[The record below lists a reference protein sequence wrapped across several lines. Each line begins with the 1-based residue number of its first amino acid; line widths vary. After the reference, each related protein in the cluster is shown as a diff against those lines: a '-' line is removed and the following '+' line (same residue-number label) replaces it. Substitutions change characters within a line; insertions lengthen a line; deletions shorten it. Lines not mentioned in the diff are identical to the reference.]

1 MYGGNDDYPYYLQN
15 RTDENGNDLPI
26 GPISYMENPEVPQ
39 ANAYM
44 LEAATNA
51 VKEVASL
58 GVDAQAANG
67 QVAFDTVNQL
77 NMRADLETMQLTFS
91 GSVPDTLVSS
101 RNSATTTDNILLATF
116 FSVDK
121 DGFLATNGSTLT
133 IQSNGAA
140 FTATTIKIIAEQ

>member
-1 MYGGNDDYPYYLQN
+1 THILKDREKIAGEHIPIVPVYGEWSFAGDKECYEGVVRLTKDGQRLRNMIMSFNADIVARSPKKKPTFFPEQIEGYEYMYGGNDDYPYYLQN

-67 QVAFDTVNQL
+67 QVA
-77 NMRADLETMQLTFS
+77 
-91 GSVPDTLVSS
+91 
-101 RNSATTTDNILLATF
+101 
-116 FSVDK
+116 
-121 DGFLATNGSTLT
+121 
-133 IQSNGAA
+133 
-140 FTATTIKIIAEQ
+140 